1 MMRSLWTAASGMKA
15 QQTAMDNLSNNL
27 ANINTTG
34 YKKERL
40 EFQSLLYQTIQKKTT
55 DNEGNP
61 KPIGAQVGLG
71 VKVAAISTEF
81 EQGEL
86 THTEGDFD
94 FAIQGNGFFMIQMP
108 DGSTAYTRNGH
119 FTMAVNG
126 TVISCQQ
133 QKVMRFWI
141 LKVIRLH
148 LMVRQ
153 MLLNYRL
160 TIMDASCYVER
171 TTTRI

>member
-71 VKVAAISTEF
+71 VKVAAIIT
-81 EQGEL
+81 
-86 THTEGDFD
+86 
-94 FAIQGNGFFMIQMP
+94 NRFFMLIP
-108 DGSTAYTRNGH
+108 P
-119 FTMAVNG
+119 
-126 TVISCQQ
+126 
-133 QKVMRFWI
+133 
-141 LKVIRLH
+141 
-148 LMVRQ
+148 
-153 MLLNYRL
+153 
-160 TIMDASCYVER
+160 
-171 TTTRI
+171 

>member
-71 VKVAAISTEF
+71 VRVLSLIHISE
-81 EQGEL
+81 
-86 THTEGDFD
+86 
-94 FAIQGNGFFMIQMP
+94 P
-108 DGSTAYTRNGH
+108 TRH
-119 FTMAVNG
+119 
-126 TVISCQQ
+126 
-133 QKVMRFWI
+133 
-141 LKVIRLH
+141 
-148 LMVRQ
+148 
-153 MLLNYRL
+153 
-160 TIMDASCYVER
+160 
-171 TTTRI
+171 

>member
-61 KPIGAQVGLG
+61 KPIGAQVVLP
-71 VKVAAISTEF
+71 A
-81 EQGEL
+81 Q
-86 THTEGDFD
+86 
-94 FAIQGNGFFMIQMP
+94 
-108 DGSTAYTRNGH
+108 
-119 FTMAVNG
+119 
-126 TVISCQQ
+126 
-133 QKVMRFWI
+133 
-141 LKVIRLH
+141 IR
-148 LMVRQ
+148 
-153 MLLNYRL
+153 
-160 TIMDASCYVER
+160 
-171 TTTRI
+171 

>member
-81 EQGEL
+81 EQ
-86 THTEGDFD
+86 
-94 FAIQGNGFFMIQMP
+94 
-108 DGSTAYTRNGH
+108 
-119 FTMAVNG
+119 
-126 TVISCQQ
+126 
-133 QKVMRFWI
+133 
-141 LKVIRLH
+141 
-148 LMVRQ
+148 
-153 MLLNYRL
+153 
-160 TIMDASCYVER
+160 
-171 TTTRI
+171 

>member
-81 EQGEL
+81 EQG
-86 THTEGDFD
+86 
-94 FAIQGNGFFMIQMP
+94 
-108 DGSTAYTRNGH
+108 R
-119 FTMAVNG
+119 
-126 TVISCQQ
+126 
-133 QKVMRFWI
+133 RF
-141 LKVIRLH
+141 
-148 LMVRQ
+148 
-153 MLLNYRL
+153 
-160 TIMDASCYVER
+160 
-171 TTTRI
+171 